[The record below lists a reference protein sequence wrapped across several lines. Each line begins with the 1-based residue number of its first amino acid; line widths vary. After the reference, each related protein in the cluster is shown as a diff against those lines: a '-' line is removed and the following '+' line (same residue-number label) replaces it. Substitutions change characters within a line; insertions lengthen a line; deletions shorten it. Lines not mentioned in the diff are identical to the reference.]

1 MSAVLL
7 FTSAFLVSWMFW
19 LSSGRNKIVLY
30 VLLLWV
36 GLQSALGMKGFYL
49 DITSF
54 PPKQALMLAPS
65 LLLLIGLIVV
75 PKGRAFLS
83 GLDLK
88 LLTQLHIVRV
98 PVEIMLWMLFM
109 DQLLPIDLTFEGT
122 NFDIIMGITAP
133 LVSYYYFVKKK
144 MSPKLLMLW
153 NLASLI
159 LLLNVVVRAV
169 LSIESPIQ
177 AFGFDQPNEAMLH
190 FPFNLL
196 PALIV
201 PIVLYS
207 NVAALLQLSSNS
219 ARNTSH

>member
-7 FTSAFLVSWMFW
+7 FISTFLVSWMFW

-30 VLLLWV
+30 VLLFWV
-36 GLQSALGMKGFYL
+36 GLQSVLAVSGFYF
-49 DITSF
+49 DTTSL
-54 PPKQALMLAPS
+54 PPKQALMIAPS
-65 LLLLIGLIVV
+65 LALLIGLLIA
-75 PKGRAFLS
+75 PKGRVFLK

-109 DQLLPIDLTFEGT
+109 DHLLSVDLTFEGT

-133 LVSYYYFVKKK
+133 LVSYSYFVKKI

-169 LSIESPIQ
+169 LSVESPFQ
-177 AFGFDQPNEAMLH
+177 AFGFDQPNVAMLH

-207 NVAALLQLSSNS
+207 NVAALLQLSTNS
-219 ARNTSH
+219 VRNTSH

>member
-1 MSAVLL
+1 
-7 FTSAFLVSWMFW
+7 
-19 LSSGRNKIVLY
+19 
-30 VLLLWV
+30 
-36 GLQSALGMKGFYL
+36 
-49 DITSF
+49 
-54 PPKQALMLAPS
+54 
-65 LLLLIGLIVV
+65 
-75 PKGRAFLS
+75 
-83 GLDLK
+83 
-88 LLTQLHIVRV
+88 LTQLHIVRV

-109 DQLLPIDLTFEGT
+109 DHLLSVDLTFQGT

-133 LVSYYYFVKKK
+133 LVSYSYFVKKI

-169 LSIESPIQ
+169 LSVESPFQ
-177 AFGFDQPNEAMLH
+177 AFGFDQPNVAMLH

-207 NVAALLQLSSNS
+207 NVAALLQLSTNS
-219 ARNTSH
+219 VRNTSH